1 MATVIDALLVTLGLD
16 ASNFSRGAKQAE
28 DAQKKISDTSKKA
41 EKERADIDRKT
52 KAARDQQ
59 AKDTEQKTKQAA
71 QGLNK
76 LKNEALGFLAI
87 FATASGLKAFAQ
99 DTIQTAAS
107 LGFMAA
113 NLGMSTKDLDAWQAA
128 AERAGGSAGG
138 MTAQLKES
146 ASEIAKYKAGM
157 GPSEGMQWFLRLGGD
172 PAAFK
177 DGNTYLLARS
187 AILEKLFKAN
197 PANAVL
203 MAANMGVS
211 EDTFNLL
218 KKGPDA
224 VMALVAAQRE
234 HSVITEQD
242 AAQALELQN
251 SIKDL
256 NREFEAV
263 SRRLLLDIV
272 PVVTQKLMPA
282 MREFSG
288 WVTTHKPE
296 ISSFIDG
303 LVNGTVTFG
312 RVAIPILKMV
322 ADGWKNIFGWVGEL
336 GEKIHSILPQSW
348 SDKIGEK
355 MAEYFGGEAT
365 TPNSP
370 TPNTPAP
377 ARQQRTSGA
386 PAAPGNATPG
396 NNKSLPRGM
405 RNNNPGNIEYGAFAK
420 KHGATGS
427 DGRFAI
433 FPTMQ
438 AGQEAMQ
445 ALLGGYLD
453 KGHNTVGKAINRWA
467 PGFENNTAAYIAAV
481 SKQIGVG
488 PDQKL
493 DKSHLPALA
502 NAISRHENGPAWDRK
517 AANAADFAR
526 MPVGAATAQRGNA
539 STSTNTTD
547 VKVGQI
553 TINTKATDA
562 AGIAASIGP
571 AVTNYAFVAQAN
583 GGM

>member
-41 EKERADIDRKT
+41 EKERAEIDRKT

-71 QGLNK
+71 QGFNK

-355 MAEYFGGEAT
+355 MAEYFGGET

-377 ARQQRTSGA
+377 ARQQRTSSA
-386 PAAPGNATPG
+386 PAAPGNATAIMAQL
-396 NNKSLPRGM
+396 KSLGWTHEQAA
-405 RNNNPGNIEYGAFAK
+405 GI
-420 KHGATGS
+420 TGS
-427 DGRFAI
+427 FKQESGLNSTAVNPSSGARGIGQWLGSRVGDFKKWAGIDLKDSTTEQQINFFHHEVTNGKEQAAGRKLRAAK
-433 FPTMQ
+433 T
-438 AGQEAMQ
+438 AEDAARVHSEA
-445 ALLGGYLD
+445 YERP
-453 KGHNTVGKAINRWA
+453 GKAEA
-467 PGFENNTAAYIAAV
+467 NNARRM
-481 SKQIGVG
+481 QM
-488 PDQKL
+488 
-493 DKSHLPALA
+493 
-502 NAISRHENGPAWDRK
+502 
-517 AANAADFAR
+517 AADFAR

-539 STSTNTTD
+539 STSTSTTD